1 MRAQDV
7 LPYIKNGDMQKQTTL
22 LLLLLAIA
30 VSNATA
36 QSQRWTLQECIE
48 YARQNNLTIKQS
60 QIQIRTAELNKKE
73 NQFSRLPNLNA
84 SARGG
89 YQFGRTIDPTTNTF
103 NNQRIGFNSY
113 SIDAGV
119 TLYNGGLINKSVEQ
133 NDLDARAARLQTDAT
148 ANDIALNIANAYLS
162 ILLAQEQLDNARANL
177 RLSEEQLEQT
187 DKLIRAGS
195 LPENDR
201 LDILSQIALNEQAII
216 DAQNQVTL
224 NTLNLKQLMQLDP
237 KEELQ
242 IIRPEFLEMP
252 DGVDPTSLRLDEVF
266 SVAIQTQPQ
275 IRAAELRMQ
284 SARVGKDIAKAGF
297 LPSLSLFANLNSNY
311 SSAFSRPTDEF
322 GLTAPQPVVINGDQA
337 TIQTFSPVDFEQIEY
352 TNQIDQNFGQVV
364 GVNLSIPIYS
374 RHRNRVNV
382 ERSELNI
389 LNAEIDSRQQQQQLK
404 TNVQRAIADTKAAF
418 KSMNAAERSVE
429 AAEVAFENA
438 QKRFD
443 LGAIN
448 TLELTTARNTL
459 DQARIDLIRSKYQ
472 YIFNLKTVD
481 FYLGKALELETE

>member
-1 MRAQDV
+1 
-7 LPYIKNGDMQKQTTL
+7 MQKQPTL
-22 LLLLLAIA
+22 LLLLLALT
-30 VSNATA
+30 VGSATA

-48 YARQNNLTIKQS
+48 YARQNNLSIKQS
-60 QIQIRTAELNKKE
+60 RIQIRTAELNKKE
-73 NQFSRLPNLNA
+73 NQFSRLPSLSAN
-84 SARGG
+84 ARGG

-113 SIDAGV
+113 SLDAGV
-119 TLYNGGLINKSVEQ
+119 TLYNGGLINNSVKQ
-133 NDLDARAARLQTDAT
+133 NEIDARAARLQTDAT
-148 ANDIALNIANAYLS
+148 ANDIALSIANAYLS

-177 RLSEEQLEQT
+177 RLSEEQLDQT

-195 LPENDR
+195 LPENNR

-216 DAQNQVTL
+216 DAQNQVAI

-237 KEELQ
+237 KEALQ
-242 IIRPEFLEMP
+242 IIRPEFLEIP
-252 DGVDPTSLRLDEVF
+252 EGIDPASLRLDEVF
-266 SVAIQTQPQ
+266 SAALQTQPQ

-284 SARVGKDIAKAGF
+284 SAKLGKDVAKSGF
-297 LPSLSLFANLNSNY
+297 LPSLSLFANLNSNF
-311 SSAFSRPTDEF
+311 SSAFARPTGEI
-322 GLTAPQPVVINGDQA
+322 GLSNPQPVVINGDQA
-337 TIQTFSPVDFEQIEY
+337 TIQTFSPVDFERIDY
-352 TNQIDQNFGQVV
+352 TDQIDQNFGQVV

-382 ERSELNI
+382 ERSELNM
-389 LNAEIDSRQQQQQLK
+389 LNAEIESRQQQQQLK
-404 TNVQRAIADTKAAF
+404 TNVQRAIADTKAAY
-418 KSMNAAERSVE
+418 KSMNAAQRSVE
-429 AAEVAFENA
+429 AAQIAFENA